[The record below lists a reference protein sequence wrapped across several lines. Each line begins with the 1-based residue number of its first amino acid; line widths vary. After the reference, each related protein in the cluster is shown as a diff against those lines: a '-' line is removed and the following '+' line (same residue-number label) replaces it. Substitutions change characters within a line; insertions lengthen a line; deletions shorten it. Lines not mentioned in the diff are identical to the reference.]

1 MNKGKLKKQLQ
12 LHLMLLL
19 PMVLLIVYY
28 YGPMIGLLMGFEK
41 YIPSNKG
48 FFYSLA
54 NSPWVGFEH
63 FRYLLNMPDAYRT
76 IWNTLFISI
85 MKILSKIVF
94 PLIFSLLLNE
104 VRKGWFR
111 KGVQTITFLPYLL
124 SWVILGGILK
134 DIFSPRGGVVS
145 IILEQFNLEAPYFL
159 GTAQLFPFMLVIT
172 DLWKE
177 IGFNTIIFLAALT
190 GIDASLLEAA
200 AIDGAGRWKQ
210 TMKIVLPTIAS
221 TIILVT
227 ILGLGNILNAGFDQ
241 VFMLYN
247 PMVYSTGD
255 IIDTYTYRMGM
266 ENGRYSL
273 ATAVGMFKSVVTLII
288 MTISYKIAK
297 KVCDYKIF

>member
-1 MNKGKLKKQLQ
+1 MNKGKLKRQLQ

-19 PMVLLIVYY
+19 PMVLLIVYC
-28 YGPMIGLLMGFEK
+28 YGPMIGLLMGFEN
-41 YIPSNKG
+41 YIPSSKG
-48 FFYSLA
+48 FFYSLTH
-54 NSPWVGFEH
+54 SPWVGLDH
-63 FRYLLNMPDAYRT
+63 FRYILNMPDALRT
-76 IWNTLFISI
+76 IKNTLFIAT
-85 MKILSKIVF
+85 MKIAVKIIF
-94 PLIFSLLLNE
+94 PLIFAMLLNE

-111 KGVQTITFLPYLL
+111 KGVQTITFLPYFL

-134 DIFSPRGGVVS
+134 DIFSPRDGIIS
-145 IILEQFNLEAPYFL
+145 ILLEQLNIEAPYFF
-159 GTAQLFPFMLVIT
+159 GNPQLFPFMLVIT

-190 GIDASLLEAA
+190 GLDVSLLEAA
-200 AIDGAGRWKQ
+200 AIDGASRWKQ
-210 TMKIVLPTIAS
+210 IMKVVLPTIAS

-255 IIDTYTYRMGM
+255 IIDTYTFRMGM
-266 ENGRYSL
+266 EKGRYSL